1 MAMSKTHIR
10 AGGAASSKGRLSID
24 RKTGTGV
31 FASKN
36 EATAPNPAA
45 DVASAPADD
54 TARILTG
61 RRPTQKV
68 FLAEDMPSR
77 TRQAMAKLLKDLG
90 G

>member
-1 MAMSKTHIR
+1 MATSRTHIR

-24 RKTGTGV
+24 RKTGTAV
-31 FASKN
+31 F
-36 EATAPNPAA
+36 
-45 DVASAPADD
+45 SAKEKPADAA
-54 TARILTG
+54 ARLPTG

-68 FLAEDMPSR
+68 FLAEDKPSR